1 MAIIRYEDPKWLG
14 NVSSILGGQGF
25 RQAWGNTWVSPGGQ
39 TYTFVHAGSDTPEFR
54 AQNSQFEKNWQ
65 RKEAHRKERDAFA
78 QTSQQAN
85 RNAAKLQE
93 KGIFLG
99 KNQLNQSTSRDWLAN
114 TGNATKAMAGNGLA
128 AWMKDDYRP
137 GNMTDRTIVPGG
149 AQRVTPSGV
158 STDPFYSLPPM
169 QQDLLK
175 PGTEGYEGL
184 RRTYGDSFFGD
195 FFNRTGRRFDEK
207 DFNIPFLS
215 QLSNENL
222 RWLPNDILR
231 QMDLGRLGK
240 FSNEL
245 LLERFPDLIKLMPQ
259 ERQNTFASF
268 IGG

>member
-39 TYTFVHAGSDTPEFR
+39 TYTFVHAGDDTPDFR
-54 AQNSQFEKNWQ
+54 TRTAASEAKWKQKQKHFAEK
-65 RKEAHRKERDAFA
+65 DAFA
-78 QTSQQAN
+78 QTSLQAN

-93 KGIFLG
+93 KGISLG
-99 KNQLNQSTSRDWLAN
+99 RNQLNQESTRDWLAN
-114 TGNATKAMAGNGLA
+114 TGNATKAMTGGLA
-128 AWMKDDYRP
+128 SWMRDDYRP
-137 GNMTDRTIVPGG
+137 GNMTDRVIGPGG
-149 AQRVTPSGV
+149 SQRVVPSGV

-169 QQDLLK
+169 EQDLLK
-175 PGTEGYEGL
+175 PGTESYEGL
-184 RRTYGDSFFGD
+184 RRSYGDNFFGD

-207 DFNIPFLS
+207 DFNIPYLS
-215 QLSNENL
+215 NLSNESL

-231 QMDLGRLGK
+231 QLDLGRLGK

-245 LLERFPDLIKLMPQ
+245 LLERFPDLIKLLPQ
-259 ERQNTFASF
+259 ERQNTFSSF